1 MRCEN
6 EGSVV
11 GNKQCPSEATHRVL
25 IHRPDGDYES
35 FLCEPCFTGFRAEMI
50 ASGLNLT
57 NERVSSHDKAKP

>member
-11 GNKQCPSEATHRVL
+11 GNKQCPNDASHRVL

-35 FLCEPCFTGFRAEMI
+35 FLCGQCFAGFRAEMVE
-50 ASGLNLT
+50 AGLDPI
-57 NERVSSHDKAKP
+57 NEAKEKP